1 MNRRMF
7 LKVSAAVPAVV
18 VASQL
23 PGPASVARAQQKEFA
38 PRPGTWRTFELTT
51 RVEVLQPSGVARVW
65 LPAPS
70 VVSDYQQSIEN
81 NWAGNA
87 KVHAHSDRAQ
97 VRRRHALRGIRRRR
111 GGADG

>member
-7 LKVSAAVPAVV
+7 LKVSAAAAVA
-18 VASQL
+18 ASQL
-23 PGPASVARAQQKEFA
+23 PGPASMARAQQKEFT

-70 VVSDYQQSIEN
+70 VVADYQQSIEN

-87 KVHAHSDRAQ
+87 EVMRIVDRAQ
-97 VRRRHALRGIRRRR
+97 VRRGHAVRGVRR
-111 GGADG
+111 G

>member
-7 LKVSAAVPAVV
+7 LKVSAAAAV
-18 VASQL
+18 VASPL
-23 PGPASVARAQQKEFA
+23 PGRAPMARAQQKEFT

-87 KVHAHSDRAQ
+87 VVMRIATEAKYGARHAVRG
-97 VRRRHALRGIRRRR
+97 VRRG
-111 GGADG
+111 

>member
-7 LKVSAAVPAVV
+7 LKVSATVPAAVA
-18 VASQL
+18 ASQL
-23 PGPASVARAQQKEFA
+23 PGLASMARAQQKEFT
-38 PRPGTWRTFELTT
+38 PRPGTWRTFEITT

-70 VVSDYQQSIEN
+70 VVADYQQPIEN

-97 VRRRHALRGIRRRR
+97 VRRGHALRGVRR
-111 GGADG
+111 G